1 MASVPSLAD
10 LAVVENL
17 LVQENAAQVDTLT
30 KMAFVSFGF
39 TLDHLLVISFSSQK
53 GQTYRRANVNPVGL

>member
-1 MASVPSLAD
+1 VASVPSLAD

-53 GQTYRRANVNPVGL
+53 G

>member
-39 TLDHLLVISFSSQK
+39 TLDLSLIHI
-53 GQTYRRANVNPVGL
+53 